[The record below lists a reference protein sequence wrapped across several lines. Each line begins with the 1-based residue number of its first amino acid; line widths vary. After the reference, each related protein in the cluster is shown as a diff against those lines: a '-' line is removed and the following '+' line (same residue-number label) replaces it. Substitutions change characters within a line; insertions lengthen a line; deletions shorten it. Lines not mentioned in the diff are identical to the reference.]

1 MGAPRL
7 TALISRCRK
16 PIFTASEDV
25 VQAAAALLDLTL
37 YLNGRET
44 RECIA
49 PLKKFARH
57 DPEILQAALDST
69 DVSPQAVDSGR
80 RYAIVS
86 RVIPTSKSAVA
97 AALWSRVVNV
107 TTRALQ
113 DNVWTPSDLRVII
126 SHIHRFSAYD
136 AAFVECAARYA
147 GAAIPCASADDL
159 PALVSI
165 VTSLPELAAHPM
177 RLLDVAGERAAS
189 LAESLT
195 PGAVGHICSQLNR
208 NLSTNT
214 NAVIAFQ
221 EEIGRCAEK
230 GDTFTAVQLLC
241 FVARH
246 KPAVISSEA
255 VLWLLERIT
264 GEELDV
270 RSIENLSSAVVH
282 LPFAVRT
289 ALRQELMEFV
299 VFLSLQAREL
309 LQQVPAAQGGL
320 CGCDDADA
328 IRHFVSHVL
337 ELSVMLRAYPNLQWP
352 PEYLAAADACAAS
365 VGPLQEA
372 LLSSESSPVGL
383 MVRLLEAPTDEC
395 KRVGLAMLREAANQC
410 QSFPALQTFRFLLL
424 MGDHGLRDAGTSRYL
439 RDQFSKTAAD
449 VPPVQLSVALRCL
462 SVATA
467 GGSPRGAATQ
477 GARSAS
483 EPCATL
489 ECAAG
494 DADVDDEIERDRLD
508 GFLQF
513 CVEVS
518 RKHLSQ
524 GAPMRCVL
532 ATTEG
537 LHRLG
542 CRDTAFYADV
552 AAYIAAKR
560 TAACVEKESAETASA
575 VYAALGEDMLREH
588 PATREFLLDVAQRG
602 VKGESAMP
610 PTQWLNLHD
619 PANTLTPL
627 TEQQQEGWDIVE
639 EMVRTRSDDVDALVR
654 LAEKYV
660 KLLPFAR
667 PDDHKYFFG
676 VCEEKVLKQDKLLK
690 KCLDAMVDCG
700 VLSRLSAQT
709 IASILHS
716 LAAIR
721 FEYFASVKRF
731 MSSISDEQ
739 WLSMDAAPLVQ
750 ILTGMDKLSL
760 RTPAVLH
767 RIGGR
772 LAEICRFLTPLD
784 TAQAIHALQALGH
797 NDAVLLAKLTA
808 HAAALA
814 RRFDEASMAVLF
826 STPSIH
832 RLMNTPEVARPLLLQ
847 ASAKIQS
854 PHRREK
860 ISAWVRRS
868 GLPRELIDEST
879 RRLQVTSED
888 ARPQEARLRLT

>member
-1 MGAPRL
+1 MGTPRL

-16 PIFTASEDV
+16 PIFTAAEDV
-25 VQAAAALLDLTL
+25 ALTSAALLDLTL
-37 YLNGRET
+37 YLDARET
-44 RECIA
+44 RECLV

-57 DPEILQAALDST
+57 NPETLQAALDST
-69 DVSPQAVDSGR
+69 DVSPEAADDGR
-80 RYAIVS
+80 RFAAVS

-97 AALWSRVVNV
+97 TVLWSRVVST
-107 TTRALQ
+107 TTRALETG
-113 DNVWTPSDLRVII
+113 VWTPSDLRVII
-126 SHIHRFSAYD
+126 NHIRRFSAYD

-147 GAAIPCASADDL
+147 GAGIPCASADDL

-165 VTSLPELAAHPM
+165 VTSLPELVAHPT
-177 RLLDVAGERAAS
+177 RLLDAAGDRAAV
-189 LAESLT
+189 LAGSLT
-195 PGAVGHICSQLNR
+195 PGAVGHICGQLNR
-208 NLSTNT
+208 NLCTNT

-221 EEIGRCAEK
+221 EEAGRCAEM
-230 GDTFTAVQLLC
+230 GDTFTAVQLMC

-246 KPAVISSEA
+246 KPALISGEA
-255 VLWLLERIT
+255 VVWLMERIT

-270 RSIENLSSAVVH
+270 RSLENLCSAVVH
-282 LPFAVRT
+282 LPFPVRT

-299 VFLSLQAREL
+299 AFLSLQAREL

-320 CGCDDADA
+320 SGCHDANA
-328 IRHFVSHVL
+328 IQYFVSHVL
-337 ELSVMLRAYPNLQWP
+337 ELSVMLRTYPDLQWP
-352 PEYLAAADACAAS
+352 PEFLAAADACAAS
-365 VGPLQEA
+365 VEPLQEA
-372 LLSSESSPVGL
+372 LLSAESSPVGL

-395 KRVGLAMLREAANQC
+395 KRVGLGMLREAANQC
-410 QSFPALQTFRFLLL
+410 QSFATLQTFRFLLL
-424 MGDHGLRDAGTSRYL
+424 MGDHSLQDVGTSRYL
-439 RDQFSKTAAD
+439 RDQFAKTAAD

-462 SVATA
+462 GVATA
-467 GGSPRGAATQ
+467 GAAAQGTSGADEPRTTVEG
-477 GARSAS
+477 
-483 EPCATL
+483 
-489 ECAAG
+489 AAG
-494 DADVDDEIERDRLD
+494 DADVDDELERERL
-508 GFLQF
+508 GAFLQF
-513 CVEVS
+513 CVELS

-524 GAPMRCVL
+524 GAPLSCVL
-532 ATTEG
+532 GTTES

-542 CRDTAFYADV
+542 CRDTAFFADV

-560 TAACVEKESAETASA
+560 TAAPAEKESVDTATA
-575 VYAALGEDMLREH
+575 VCAALGEDLLKEY
-588 PATREFLLDVAQRG
+588 PEVREFLLDVAQRG
-602 VKGESAMP
+602 VRGESAMP
-610 PTQWLNLHD
+610 PTQWMNLHD
-619 PANTLTPL
+619 PSNALTSL
-627 TEQQQEGWDIVE
+627 TEQQQESWDIVE

-654 LAEKYV
+654 LAEKYME
-660 KLLPFAR
+660 LLPFAR

-690 KCLDAMVDCG
+690 KCLDTIVDSG
-700 VLSRLSAQT
+700 VVNRLSAQT

-739 WLSMDAAPLVQ
+739 WLLMEAAPLVQ
-750 ILTGMDKLSL
+750 ILIGMDKLSL
-760 RTPAVLH
+760 RTPAVLR

-772 LAEICRFLTPLD
+772 LTEVCRFLTPLD

-797 NDAVLLAKLTA
+797 NDAVLLGKLAA

-832 RLMNTPEVARPLLLQ
+832 RLMSTPEVARPLLLQ

-854 PHRREK
+854 QHRREK

-879 RRLQVTSED
+879 RRLQVTSRD
-888 ARPQEARLRLT
+888 ARSTEARLRLT

>member
-1 MGAPRL
+1 MGAPKL
-7 TALISRCRK
+7 TALVSRCRK
-16 PIFTASEDV
+16 PIFTASADV
-25 VQAAAALLDLTL
+25 AQAAAALLDLAL
-37 YLNGRET
+37 YMDACET
-44 RECIA
+44 RECLV

-57 DPEILQAALDST
+57 DPEILQAVMDSA
-69 DVSPQAVDSGR
+69 DVSPEAADSGR
-80 RYAIVS
+80 RFAIVS
-86 RVIPTSKSAVA
+86 RIIPTSKSAVVTT
-97 AALWSRVVNV
+97 LWSRVVSI

-113 DNVWTPSDLRVII
+113 DSLWTPSDLRVII

-136 AAFVECAARYA
+136 SAFVECAARYA
-147 GAAIPCASADDL
+147 GTAIPCASADDL

-165 VTSLPELAAHPM
+165 VTSLPELAAHPT
-177 RLLDVAGERAAS
+177 RPLDAAGERAAV

-195 PGAVGHICSQLNR
+195 PGAVGHICGQLNR
-208 NLSTNT
+208 NLCTNT

-221 EEIGRCAEK
+221 EEVGRCAEK

-246 KPAVISSEA
+246 KPALISSEA
-255 VLWLLERIT
+255 VVWLLERIT

-299 VFLSLQAREL
+299 AFLSLQAREL

-320 CGCDDADA
+320 SGCDEADA

-337 ELSVMLRAYPNLQWP
+337 ELTVMLRAYPDLQWP
-352 PEYLAAADACAAS
+352 PEFLAAADACAAS
-365 VGPLQEA
+365 VEPLQEA

-383 MVRLLEAPTDEC
+383 MMRLLEAPTDGC
-395 KRVGLAMLREAANQC
+395 KQVGLAMLREAANQC

-424 MGDHGLRDAGTSRYL
+424 MGDHGLRDVSTSRYL
-439 RDQFSKTAAD
+439 RDQFAKTAAD

-462 SVATA
+462 VVATA
-467 GGSPRGAATQ
+467 VGSPEVAAGQ
-477 GARSAS
+477 GTRSAG
-483 EPCATL
+483 EPRATA

-494 DADVDDEIERDRLD
+494 AADVDDGIERERLD
-508 GFLQF
+508 AFLQF

-524 GAPMRCVL
+524 GAPIRCVL
-532 ATTEG
+532 ATTEC

-542 CRDTAFYADV
+542 CHDTAFFSDV
-552 AAYIAAKR
+552 AAYISSKR
-560 TAACVEKESAETASA
+560 AAACAEKESADTAA
-575 VYAALGEDMLREH
+575 ALCVALGEDLLGEY
-588 PATREFLLDVAQRG
+588 PAAHEFLLDVAQRG

-610 PTQWLNLHD
+610 PTQWMNLHD
-619 PANTLTPL
+619 PSNTLTPL

-690 KCLDAMVDCG
+690 KCLDAIVDSD
-700 VLSRLSAQT
+700 VMSRLSAQT

-760 RTPAVLH
+760 RTPAVLR

-784 TAQAIHALQALGH
+784 TAQALHALQALGH

-814 RRFDEASMAVLF
+814 RRFDETSMGVLF

-832 RLMNTPEVARPLLLQ
+832 RLMSTPEVARPLLLQ

-868 GLPRELIDEST
+868 GLPRDLIDEST
-879 RRLQVTSED
+879 RRLQVTSGD
-888 ARPQEARLRLT
+888 ARPSEERLRLT

>member
-1 MGAPRL
+1 MENPKL
-7 TALISRCRK
+7 NALISRCRK
-16 PIFTASEDV
+16 PILTAAEDV
-25 VQAAAALLDLTL
+25 AQTAAALLDLTL
-37 YLNGRET
+37 YLDARGT
-44 RECIA
+44 RTCLV
-49 PLKKFARH
+49 PLKKLVRH
-57 DPEILQAALDST
+57 NPETLQAALDSA
-69 DVSPQAVDSGR
+69 DVSPEVAGDGR
-80 RYAIVS
+80 RFAAVS
-86 RVIPTSKSAVA
+86 RVIPSSKSAVA
-97 AALWSRVVNV
+97 TALWSRVVGT

-113 DNVWTPSDLRVII
+113 ASVWAPSDLRVII
-126 SHIHRFSAYD
+126 HHIHRFSAYD
-136 AAFVECAARYA
+136 TAFVECAARYA

-165 VTSLPELAAHPM
+165 VTSLPELVAHPT
-177 RLLDVAGERAAS
+177 RLLDAAGDRAAA

-195 PGAVGHICSQLNR
+195 PGAVGHICGQLNR
-208 NLSTNT
+208 KLWTNT

-221 EEIGRCAEK
+221 EEAGRCAEK
-230 GDTFTAVQLLC
+230 GDTFTAVQLMC

-246 KPAVISSEA
+246 KPALISDEA
-255 VLWLLERIT
+255 VVWLMERIT

-270 RSIENLSSAVVH
+270 RSLENLCSAVVH
-282 LPFAVRT
+282 LPFTVRT
-289 ALRQELMEFV
+289 ALRQELLEFV
-299 VFLSLQAREL
+299 AFLSLQAREL

-320 CGCDDADA
+320 SGCDDADA
-328 IRHFVSHVL
+328 IQHFVSHVL
-337 ELSVMLRAYPNLQWP
+337 ELSVMLRTYPDLQWP
-352 PEYLAAADACAAS
+352 PELLAVADACAAS
-365 VGPLQEA
+365 VEPLQEV
-372 LLSSESSPVGL
+372 LLSAESSPVGL
-383 MVRLLEAPTDEC
+383 MVRLLEAPTSEC
-395 KRVGLAMLREAANQC
+395 KRVGLGMLREAANQC
-410 QSFPALQTFRFLLL
+410 QSFPTLQTFRFLLL
-424 MGDHGLRDAGTSRYL
+424 MGDHGLQDAGTSRYL
-439 RDQFSKTAAD
+439 RDQFAKTASD

-462 SVATA
+462 GVATA
-467 GGSPRGAATQ
+467 AGSAAGAAVQ
-477 GARSAS
+477 GTSGAG
-483 EPCATL
+483 EPRAIV
-489 ECAAG
+489 EDAAG
-494 DADVDDEIERDRLD
+494 DADVDDELERERLD
-508 GFLQF
+508 AFLQF

-524 GAPMRCVL
+524 GAPLRCVL
-532 ATTEG
+532 ATTES

-542 CRDTAFYADV
+542 CRDTAFFADV

-560 TAACVEKESAETASA
+560 AVASAEKESADTATA
-575 VYAALGEDMLREH
+575 VCVALGEDLLREYPETH
-588 PATREFLLDVAQRG
+588 AFLLDVAQRG

-610 PTQWLNLHD
+610 PTQWMNLHD
-619 PANTLTPL
+619 PSNTLTPL
-627 TEQQQEGWDIVE
+627 TEQQQESCAIVE

-654 LAEKYV
+654 LAEKYAE
-660 KLLPFAR
+660 LLPFAR

-690 KCLDAMVDCG
+690 KCLDAIVDCG

-739 WLSMDAAPLVQ
+739 WLLMEAAPLVQ

-760 RTPAVLH
+760 RIPAVLR

-772 LAEICRFLTPLD
+772 LTEICRFLTPLD

-797 NDAVLLAKLTA
+797 NDAVLLAKLAT

-814 RRFDEASMAVLF
+814 RRFDELSMGVLF

-832 RLMNTPEVARPLLLQ
+832 RLMSTPEVAQPLLLQ

-854 PHRREK
+854 PHQREK

-868 GLPRELIDEST
+868 GLPRELIDECT
-879 RRLQVTSED
+879 RRLQVMSRDAGPSEV
-888 ARPQEARLRLT
+888 RLRLT